1 MTVMIEVIKENQV
14 PQFSKMAE
22 IKLLGLWASPYDRR
36 VLWALKL
43 KGIPYEYVEEDLS
56 NKSPLLL
63 QYNPVHQ
70 KIPVLVHGGKPI
82 CESVIILEYL
92 DETWPEN
99 PLLPSDPYERA
110 VARFWVKFIEDKLC
124 MFGTA
129 VFISVVS
136 IPSQWG
142 RTREAVKDSLEMLKT
157 IEEHALGEKKY
168 FGGDKIGMVD
178 IACGAIV
185 HWLEVIEEVVGIKI
199 LEPHKFPRLHA
210 WTKNFEEAPII
221 KDNLPDRDQM
231 LVYFKQAREKSLA
244 ST

>member
-1 MTVMIEVIKENQV
+1 
-14 PQFSKMAE
+14 MAE
-22 IKLLGLWASPYDRR
+22 IELHGTWPSPYSYR

-63 QYNPVHQ
+63 QYNPVHK

-82 CESVIILEYL
+82 CESMIILEYL
-92 DETWPEN
+92 DETWPQN

-110 VARFWVKFIEDKLC
+110 VVRFWVKFIEDK
-124 MFGTA
+124 GPSA
-129 VFISVVS
+129 WVVF
-136 IPSQWG
+136 
-142 RTREAVKDSLEMLKT
+142 RTSGEEQEKAVKDSLEMLKT

-178 IACGAIV
+178 IACSGIA
-185 HWLEVIEEVVGIKI
+185 HWLQVIEEVVGIKI

-210 WTKNFEEAPII
+210 WTKTFKEAPII
-221 KDNLPDRDQM
+221 KDNLPNQDEM
-231 LVYFKQAREKSLA
+231 LVFFKQAREKLLA
-244 ST
+244 SA